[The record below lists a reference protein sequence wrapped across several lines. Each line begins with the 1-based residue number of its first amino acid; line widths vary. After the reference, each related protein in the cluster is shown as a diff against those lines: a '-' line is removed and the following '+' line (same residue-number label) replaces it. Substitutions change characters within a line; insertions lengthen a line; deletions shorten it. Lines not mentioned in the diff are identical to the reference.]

1 MVSIHYF
8 CGCELTKFIPIAI
21 LSTDFPSITQAADLL
36 KCLERA
42 SLPCGQPSDDMV
54 AFLDRIEN
62 ANANSPDISD
72 DDNDAS
78 WGHFQ
83 FTAASLTCK
92 FILSSWSNVGS
103 VSFACRLIAAA
114 IKTSRVA
121 WHLCHSKQLKPTSF
135 LSDIYLSNIVELLWE
150 LCKDTE
156 QGVS

>member
-1 MVSIHYF
+1 VVSIHYF

-62 ANANSPDISD
+62 ANPNSPDISD

-92 FILSSWSNVGS
+92 SVLSSWSNVGS

-121 WHLCHSKQLKPTSF
+121 RHLCHSKQLKPTSF